1 MDFFSSLLEAYK
13 QAEINGLVDNENEE
27 VILPPIFHTD
37 MESDGKNVIEV
48 ISRKRGKNY
57 FSCDDGFSK
66 SDEFSKIYSASLS

>member
-37 MESDGKNVIEV
+37 M
-48 ISRKRGKNY
+48 
-57 FSCDDGFSK
+57 
-66 SDEFSKIYSASLS
+66 